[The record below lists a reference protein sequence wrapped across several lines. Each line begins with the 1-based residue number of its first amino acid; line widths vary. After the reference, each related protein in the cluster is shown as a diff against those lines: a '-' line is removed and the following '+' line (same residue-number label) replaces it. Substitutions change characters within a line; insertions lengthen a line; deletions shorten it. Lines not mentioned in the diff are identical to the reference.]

1 MGARPTAAGLGSHRR
16 VKALLNPCSG
26 SATRGVQRSEP
37 ELWLLVAEVM
47 FSDAFYSIVFQ
58 CCSVLS
64 PLLLLAKLTMKL
76 KCVTSAVPAALH
88 MAFQRQNPPS
98 GVQTPARLIGFR
110 TERVVG
116 IIKKEKRKKSHSICQ
131 QRSLFYTART
141 RVLEK
146 DVWIYGYYGNREGL
160 CRKKKVSARLP

>member
-1 MGARPTAAGLGSHRR
+1 MGARPTAADLGSHRR

-47 FSDAFYSIVFQ
+47 FPDTFYSILFQ
-58 CCSVLS
+58 CCSVPS

-76 KCVTSAVPAALH
+76 KCVISAVPAALH
-88 MAFQRQNPPS
+88 IAFQRQNPPS
-98 GVQTPARLIGFR
+98 GVQTLARSIGFR
-110 TERVVG
+110 TESIAG
-116 IIKKEKRKKSHSICQ
+116 IIKKEKKKKKSHSICQ
-131 QRSLFYTART
+131 QQSLFYTTRM

-146 DVWIYGYYGNREGL
+146 DVWIYGY
-160 CRKKKVSARLP
+160 